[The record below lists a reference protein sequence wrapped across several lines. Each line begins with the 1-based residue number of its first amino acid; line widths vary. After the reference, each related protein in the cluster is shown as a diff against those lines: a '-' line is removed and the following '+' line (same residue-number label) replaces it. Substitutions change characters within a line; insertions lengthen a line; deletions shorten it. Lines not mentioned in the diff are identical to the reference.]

1 MTRAN
6 PATDADR
13 AVAQIDAA
21 HAAFTLAVAAS
32 PAQRGT
38 WLHAIADALDA
49 AADEL
54 VDIAVRET
62 HLSKARLDGELA
74 RTTFQLRLFID
85 ELIRGENLDV
95 TIDHADEDWGMGPR
109 PDIRRVNVPLGVV
122 GVFGASNFPFA
133 FSVIGG
139 DSASALAAGCA
150 VVHKIH
156 DGHRELALRT
166 SEVVTAA
173 LARAE
178 APAGLF
184 SVVTGRTAA
193 NVIVDHPRVKAI
205 GFTGSTI
212 GGRALLDRVA
222 LRAEPIPFY
231 GELGS
236 INPVVVTERAWAA
249 RSDIILEQ
257 FVASFTAGMGQ
268 FCTKPGV
275 LFAPTSDVDAL
286 RASLTRH
293 LAKQTL
299 TPLLT
304 PVLRHGFAA
313 ALAQV
318 AALPGVDVLI
328 TGDDGPTPT
337 PTVLLTTATAVR
349 LTPDLLSHEI
359 FGPATVIVQ
368 YPPRTDLAGLVGLMG
383 GQLTATVHAE
393 PREEL
398 SDLVATLTALSGR
411 VVWNGWPT
419 GVTVTYAQNHGG
431 PYPATTAS
439 RTTSV
444 GTAAAARFMRPA
456 AHQSFPAEQLPPALQ
471 DTNPWGVIRRING
484 RVEIPATILEDAR

>member
-1 MTRAN
+1 MTREN
-6 PATDADR
+6 PSTDADQ
-13 AVAQIDAA
+13 ADDLINAA
-21 HAAFTLAVAAS
+21 HKAFTLAAVVS
-32 PAQRGT
+32 PAQRAT
-38 WLHAIADALDA
+38 WLDAIAEALDA
-49 AADEL
+49 GADDL
-54 VDIAVRET
+54 VDIGIRET

-85 ELIRGENLDV
+85 QLTRGENLDV
-95 TIDHADEDWGMGPR
+95 TIDHADDAWGMGPR

-166 SEVVTAA
+166 GDIVTAA
-173 LARAE
+173 LAQAG

-193 NVIVDHPRVKAI
+193 HVLVDHPRVKAI

-236 INPVVVTERAWAA
+236 INPVVVTEQAWAV
-249 RSDIILEQ
+249 RPDTIIKE

-275 LFAPTSDVDAL
+275 LFAPITDPDAL
-286 RASLTRH
+286 RAALTRH
-293 LAKQTL
+293 LAEQTF

-304 PVLRHGFAA
+304 PTLRQGFAE
-313 ALAQV
+313 ALAWV
-318 AALPGVDVLI
+318 TALPGVDVLI
-328 TGDDGPTPT
+328 AGDDGQNPT

-349 LTPDLLSHEI
+349 RTPELLSHEI

-368 YPPRTDLAGLVGLMG
+368 YSPGTDLAALVGLMS
-383 GQLTATVHAE
+383 GQLTTTVQAE
-393 PREEL
+393 PREQL

-411 VVWNGWPT
+411 IVWNGWPT

-444 GTAAAARFMRPA
+444 GTAAVARFMRPA
-456 AHQSFPAEQLPPALQ
+456 AYQSFPPGQLPPALQ
-471 DTNPWGVIRRING
+471 DTNPWGIVRRING
-484 RVEIPATILEDAR
+484 RLESPDTVRENAR

>member
-6 PATDADR
+6 PTTDADR

-21 HAAFTLAVAAS
+21 HVAFTRAVAAS

-62 HLSKARLDGELA
+62 HLTKARLDGELA

-95 TIDHADEDWGMGPR
+95 TIDHADEVWGMGPR

-122 GVFGASNFPFA
+122 GVFGASNFPIA

-166 SEVVTAA
+166 SEIVTAA
-173 LARAE
+173 LAQAE

-184 SVVTGRTAA
+184 SVVTGRAAA
-193 NVIVDHPRVKAI
+193 NIIVDHPRVKAI

-236 INPVVVTERAWAA
+236 INPVVVTERAWTG
-249 RSDIILEQ
+249 RSDTILEQ

-275 LFAPTSDVDAL
+275 LFAPISDVDAL

-293 LAKQTL
+293 LAEQPL

-304 PVLRHGFAA
+304 PALRHGFAA

-318 AALPGVDVLI
+318 TALPGVDVLV
-328 TGDDGPTPT
+328 TGDDGPNPT

-349 LTPDLLSHEI
+349 RTPELLSHEI

-368 YPPRTDLAGLVGLMG
+368 YSPGTDLAGLVGLMG

-444 GTAAAARFMRPA
+444 GTAAVARFMRPA
-456 AHQSFPAEQLPPALQ
+456 AYQSCPADQLPPALQ

-484 RVEIPATILEDAR
+484 RVETPATILEDAR